1 MNLNRLARICKLQ
14 RFLHRVCR
22 RRDAIKAA
30 MLHSWRGY
38 EKYAWGKDELCPVTK
53 KGKNSFGGLGA
64 TMIDALD
71 TLHMMGG
78 R

>member
-1 MNLNRLARICKLQ
+1 MDNLDVNALLRRLRGSN
-14 RFLHRVCR
+14 

-30 MLHSWRGY
+30 MQHSWRGY

-71 TLHMMGG
+71 TLHMMGAW
-78 R
+78 